1 MSQIWHAATTEPA
14 RPADA
19 PGAAPSE
26 AVPIH
31 PPAFA
36 ADRAWHAAAVLVIGA
51 LTLILV
57 LLAER
62 VSGHESVALGTIADR
77 VYVTDGFFDPEQ
89 NAALGAYRWT
99 EPLAKLTLW
108 DWGPGPVRVRVSGV
122 AAGTQPNDITLKL
135 GDATLGHTVAA
146 PDQPWTVEGTG
157 QTGARNPVFT
167 LEGPRLETPGD
178 ARLLG
183 RLVTRLEIDAPAA
196 RDRALLNLGLLA
208 LAGLLLYAAVGRWTG
223 HPGLALLAGAATPAV
238 FGLFAVYRDRWL
250 DTVAWTAPLA
260 LGVALLVD
268 SRWQPPARLRRLGG
282 GAAVVALA
290 AALLLLAQGVSNAFD
305 SDLMVRMAAG
315 WVEYG
320 EPTKY
325 PTHSWSKYGFGLPL
339 AAVPFYGLGKAAL
352 VFGGNAELLTTFT
365 VSLTNLVLTAL
376 LAWVLYRAERRFMSA
391 PIALAGV
398 ATFLLATPALNYA
411 RTFFS
416 EPLGA
421 LLLLLGLL
429 LLVPRRD
436 ARVPALGRIFL
447 SGICLGAMI
456 WIKPAFAVY
465 LPVPGLLVL
474 GLAIL
479 DFRFGILAEPGQT
492 GASAPKSKIRNL
504 KSVAAAVAAFAVG
517 PLLGLA
523 GQLAYN
529 AVRYGNWLSN
539 GYEKEAGFSTPL
551 LEGLGGLL
559 LSPGKSL
566 LLYAP
571 VVLLAVPACWVLARR
586 GGLPGRVAVLL
597 IAGETG
603 AGLVLNAMWW
613 AWTGNFAW
621 GPRLIVPLLPLLV
634 WPVGALLDGPARI
647 VAARGRQVAAGAW
660 VALGALGALV
670 SIPGALVDFQVYYGL
685 RGLWLAGLPEEA
697 PTIYDPAQSPLLVE
711 PGYLLDG
718 LTAAIR
724 RPTLAQTGLPPA
736 WDTFVPAALTLLA
749 ILALWL
755 AARAA
760 ARPRAEPHPRR

>member
-1 MSQIWHAATTEPA
+1 M
-14 RPADA
+14 A
-19 PGAAPSE
+19 PPVAAPPQ
-26 AVPIH
+26 AVPA
-31 PPAFA
+31 PVPAFA
-36 ADRAWHAAAVLVIGA
+36 AERAWHAAAVLVIGA
-51 LTLILV
+51 LTLILA
-57 LLAER
+57 LLADR

-77 VYVTDGFFDPEQ
+77 VYVTDGWFDPEQ
-89 NAALGAYRWT
+89 NATLGTYRWT

-108 DWGPGPVRVRVSGV
+108 DWGPGPVQVRVSGV

-135 GDATLGHTVAA
+135 GDATLGHASA
-146 PDQPWTVEGTG
+146 PPDQPWTVAGTG
-157 QTGARNPVFT
+157 QAGDRNPVFT
-167 LEGPRLETPGD
+167 LEGPRLDTPGD

-196 RDRALLNLGLLA
+196 RARAVLNQGLLA
-208 LAGLLLYAAVGRWTG
+208 LAGLLLYAAVVRWVG
-223 HPGLALLAGAATPAV
+223 HPGLALLAGAALPAV

-260 LGVALLVD
+260 LGAALLVD
-268 SRWQPPARLRRLGG
+268 SRWHPSARLRRLGS
-282 GAAVVALA
+282 GAAVVALTA
-290 AALLLLAQGVSNAFD
+290 TLLLLAQGVSNAFD

-320 EPTKY
+320 QPTKY

-352 VFGGNAELLTTFT
+352 VFGGDPQLLTTFA
-365 VSLTNLVLTAL
+365 VSLTNLVITAL

-421 LLLLLGLL
+421 LLLLAGLL
-429 LLVPRRD
+429 LLIPRRGT
-436 ARVPALGRIFL
+436 AHLSLGRVL
-447 SGICLGAMI
+447 LAGACLGAMI

-479 DFRFGILAEPGQT
+479 DFRSWNLEGRSDSDPIP
-492 GASAPKSKIRNL
+492 PKSKIQNP
-504 KSVAAAVAAFAVG
+504 KSVLAAGACFAVG
-517 PLLGLA
+517 PLIALA

-566 LLYAP
+566 ILYAP
-571 VVLLAVPACWVLARR
+571 VVLLAVPACWRLARR

-647 VAARGRQVAAGAW
+647 VAARGRQAVVGAW
-660 VALGALGALV
+660 VVLGGLGALV

-724 RPTLAQTGLPPA
+724 RPTLAQTGLPPG
-736 WDTFVPAALTLLA
+736 WDTFLPAALTLLA
-749 ILALWL
+749 VLALWL
-755 AARAA
+755 AARAR
-760 ARPRAEPHPRR
+760 ARPRAESRLEPAAPSAIVG